1 MEELVDLVL
10 SLNEQIRK
18 EIPEINYGGCGVFSL
33 IIAKQLELLGYSP
46 VISILTNSFEEKVEG
61 KKKIL
66 NEVMN
71 GNKVYPSQKSDTSFA
86 HCCIEVG
93 GLIFDGKT
101 IGVAFKE
108 QWRNYPIT
116 GSYSIKELSL
126 ALKIGSWNDDYSRKH
141 CNPKLRRIIKNTI
154 KKLFHVEHERLSFS
168 L

>member
-10 SLNEQIRK
+10 SLNKQINN
-18 EIPEINYGGCGVFSL
+18 EIPEINYGGCGVFAL
-33 IIAKQLELLGYSP
+33 IMAKQLELLGYNP
-46 VISILTNSFEEKVEG
+46 IIHILTSYYDNTED
-61 KKKIL
+61 KKRVL

-71 GNKVYPSQKSDTSFA
+71 GNRVNRSDKLETSFA

-93 GLIFDGKT
+93 GLLFDGKM
-101 IGVAFKE
+101 IGAAFKNK
-108 QWRNYPIT
+108 WTSYPIT
-116 GSYSIKELSL
+116 GSYTKEELAL

-154 KKLFHVEHERLSFS
+154 KKVFHVEHERLSFS